1 MKLSLKWIQE
11 FVAVDEFFSK
21 PNDLAQILTQAGFEV
36 ESIHDSR
43 SLYHQVVVGQI
54 LEKNKH
60 PNADKLSVCL
70 VTTGQNQVHQIVCGA
85 QNHKS
90 GDRVVLALP
99 GAVLPGGLAIKK
111 SALRGVESS
120 GMLCSFKELALEG
133 AADGIAILDSQ
144 APVGKPFAEFWGLD
158 DLVFE
163 LKVTPNRADGL
174 SHLGLAREIAA
185 LLEKEMKPGMKPL
198 TGQKSQ
204 KSGPLQVE
212 VLSQKLCPRYMGVYI
227 ENVKVQNSPAWIQKR
242 LESVGLKS
250 INNVVDV
257 TNLILMELGQPLHA
271 FDADQIKGEKI
282 EVSVATAG
290 EEFTTLD
297 QKKIKLTSDNLTIRD
312 SERPLCL
319 AGVMGGLNSGT
330 TVDTR
335 NVFLEAAYF
344 LPDSAR
350 KTSRQHGLDSDSAYR
365 FSRGIDSELTPYA
378 LKRAA
383 DLISELTG
391 GKVSTDYIDH
401 DVREIKTHKITV
413 SVDLLSKRLG
423 YPVSFEKMK
432 NFASRL
438 HFKIENESGEV
449 MTLVA
454 PTFRHDISHPMDF
467 VEEYARLDGYDKIP
481 ETLPAL
487 VKSPTTHDVTFTSLK
502 SLAAVATASGFSQ
515 SLNYAFCSQKAENQF
530 LGSRELLKTLGF
542 KIKPESIAILNPLN
556 EELNVMRS
564 SLALGLWNNVLHN
577 YRYGIEHG
585 GLFEMGQTF
594 YQEDSEMKETLRLSL
609 AAWGNPEDLWNKAGQ
624 QINPVF
630 KIKSF
635 IEELANA
642 WKLPSLRVSGA
653 HDQKVPEFL
662 HKGQWA
668 VVEFRNQPIGWV
680 GTMHPQKLADVKIR
694 VPVAMMEIE
703 LGSLI
708 EAQSSIKKITT
719 PVKHQAVTRD
729 LALVMPK
736 DLAVG
741 DLLKTVQH
749 KAGPTLI
756 SHKVLDIFVG
766 EPIDADKKSVSIRLV
781 WQDPEQS
788 LQEEAVNQLQT
799 QLLENLTKQFPVALR

>member
-1 MKLSLKWIQE
+1 MKLSLKWIQD

-21 PNDLAQILTQAGFEV
+21 PNDLAQLLTQAGFEV

-43 SLYHQVVVGQI
+43 ALYYQVVVGQI

-85 QNHKS
+85 QNHKT

-111 SALRGVESS
+111 SSLRGVESS
-120 GMLCSFKELALEG
+120 GMLCSFKELGLEG
-133 AADGIAILDSQ
+133 ESEGIAILDSQ
-144 APVGKPFAEFWGLD
+144 APVGKAFAEFYGLD

-185 LLEKEMKPGMKPL
+185 LLEKEMKPGPQPL
-198 TGQKSQ
+198 SGQKSQ
-204 KSGPLQVE
+204 KSGPIQVE
-212 VLSQKLCPRYMGVYI
+212 VLSQNLCPRYMGVFI

-257 TNLILMELGQPLHA
+257 TNLVLMELGQPLHA

-282 EVSVATAG
+282 KVSVAVIN

-297 QKKIKLTSDNLTIRD
+297 QKKIKLTADNLTIRD
-312 SERPLCL
+312 SEKALCL

-330 TVDTR
+330 SVDTR

-344 LPDSAR
+344 LPDSVR

-365 FSRGIDSELTPYA
+365 FSRGIDSELTPFA

-383 DLISELTG
+383 DLIAELTG
-391 GKVSTDYIDH
+391 GKISSDYVDH
-401 DVREIKTHKITV
+401 DVRNLKVHRIPV
-413 SVDLLSKRLG
+413 SVDLLTKRLG

-432 NFASRL
+432 NYALRL
-438 HFKIENESGEV
+438 QFKIENESAQSMV
-449 MTLVA
+449 LVA
-454 PTFRHDISHPMDF
+454 PSFRHDMSHPMDF

-487 VKSPTTHDVTFTSLK
+487 VKNPTTHDVTFTSLK
-502 SLAAVATASGFSQ
+502 SLAVVATASGFSQ
-515 SLNYAFCSQKAENQF
+515 SMNYAFCSKKAENQF
-530 LGSRELLKTLGF
+530 LGSTEILKNLGF

-564 SLALGLWNNVLHN
+564 SLSLGLWNNILHN

-594 YQEDSEMKETLRLSL
+594 YQEGPEMKETLRMSL
-609 AAWGNPEDLWNKAGQ
+609 AAWGNSEDLWSKTGQ
-624 QINPVF
+624 QVNPVY

-642 WKLPSLRVSGA
+642 WKLPSLRVCGA
-653 HDQKVPEFL
+653 SDQKVPEFL
-662 HKGQWA
+662 HRGQWA

-680 GTMHPQKLADVKIR
+680 GTLHPQKLADVKIR

-703 LGSLI
+703 LESLI
-708 EAQSSIKKITT
+708 EAQSSVKKIST

-749 KAGPTLI
+749 KAGPALI
-756 SHKVLDIFVG
+756 SYKVLDIFVG
-766 EPIDADKKSVSIRLV
+766 EPIDSDKKSVSIRLV
-781 WQDPEQS
+781 WQDPAQS
-788 LQEEAVNQLQT
+788 LQEEAVNLLQT